1 MFTVSA
7 DKKKRKEKYTFL
19 HVHMH
24 VLCIPTYGCMW
35 ACTTESKCLHIT
47 KQCITYYSYLYFHI
61 ICMINN
67 MTAIEPPCFYSHSIW
82 TKQSQMTFTEKWV
95 CLLSTK
101 AETRKS
107 QSWLM
112 CCLSYSICEKSLTS
126 WGRKFFICS
135 AGNSS
140 IFKVISV
147 SKIHKEYLIWNYIQI
162 CFCQPVNVFITCL
175 RHAYFSNHI
184 INCLSLKCHL
194 AVTDNSKTVMRR
206 LFVCLFL
213 FWLDNSP
220 FESCNH
226 WSCLLIM
233 FGYVSTRLSRLDTNC
248 HCLHSKYLP
257 TTWP

>member
-1 MFTVSA
+1 MLQAKNLHSHLSA
-7 DKKKRKEKYTFL
+7 VAQAVVQAT
-19 HVHMH
+19 
-24 VLCIPTYGCMW
+24 
-35 ACTTESKCLHIT
+35 
-47 KQCITYYSYLYFHI
+47 
-61 ICMINN
+61 
-67 MTAIEPPCFYSHSIW
+67 HSIFMIC
-82 TKQSQMTFTEKWV
+82 TISLRQSQKPDKDCCQNHKVFMWIGWRQT
-95 CLLSTK
+95 CNLSK
-101 AETRKS
+101 LFE
-107 QSWLM
+107 
-112 CCLSYSICEKSLTS
+112 
-126 WGRKFFICS
+126 
-135 AGNSS
+135 
-140 IFKVISV
+140 